1 MECKL
6 WILLFCF
13 FFSFLRYLL
22 FCLFVCLY
30 KYIFKR
36 ILQFISS
43 VIVCCI
49 SNLIITKHHLVLNC
63 EDVSMLAIGGMKCIM
78 LLFIT

>member
-1 MECKL
+1 MDFVVL
-6 WILLFCF
+6 F

-22 FCLFVCLY
+22 FCFVCLFVCLY

-63 EDVSMLAIGGMKCIM
+63 EDVSMLAIGGMKYIM

>member
-13 FFSFLRYLL
+13 FFFVFTLSFV
-22 FCLFVCLY
+22 LFVCLY

-49 SNLIITKHHLVLNC
+49 SNLIITKHHLILNC
-63 EDVSMLAIGGMKCIM
+63 EDVSMLAIGGMKYIM